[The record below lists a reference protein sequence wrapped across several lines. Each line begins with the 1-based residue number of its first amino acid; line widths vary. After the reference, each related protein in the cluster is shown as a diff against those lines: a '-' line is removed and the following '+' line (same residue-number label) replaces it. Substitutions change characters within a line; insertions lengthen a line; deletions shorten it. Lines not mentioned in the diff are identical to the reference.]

1 MFAMNAI
8 SGMSLVHRF
17 LLVGFCVLV
26 AAMVFIGTW
35 VGTQIQSGIMNGM
48 GVMTDLYLDGAISPH
63 LQSLV
68 NGRPL
73 DAADVP
79 VSTRTTS
86 ELSKAMRMAS
96 SSDNFVCSSSG

>member
-8 SGMSLVHRF
+8 SSLSLVHRF

-63 LQSLV
+63 LQSLA
-68 NGRPL
+68 NGR
-73 DAADVP
+73 D
-79 VSTRTTS
+79 
-86 ELSKAMRMAS
+86 SKQPTGSHLTENWRARISAS
-96 SSDNFVCSSSG
+96 KSSR